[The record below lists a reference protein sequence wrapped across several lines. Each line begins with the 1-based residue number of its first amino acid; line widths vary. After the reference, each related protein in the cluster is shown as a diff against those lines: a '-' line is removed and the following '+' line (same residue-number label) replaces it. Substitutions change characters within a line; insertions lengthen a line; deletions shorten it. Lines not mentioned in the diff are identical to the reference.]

1 MARFPANG
9 PPRWGLAQGMQPGQ
23 LADSAAARGMMD
35 DTGNI
40 PGPHAPP
47 RRGLRARVLGAV
59 RGPGAAKVAGL
70 TALRILAAIGTLLS
84 VTVIVRVFPVEAAGQ
99 FFVFLAAAQFVAGAA
114 LGPLLTLAIRF
125 GSVHKA
131 DGDRE
136 ALGRLIVFGGGAIV
150 SVTGLVLLAQ
160 PLVTQRAPLVPGEA
174 WAFAAVA
181 ALSGAMFFLGGL
193 ARVNGKVIAA
203 IVPENLLRP
212 AGLALAAITLWL
224 AGAAAFPALSAAYAV
239 VLVAVC
245 AVLAFMAP
253 WRAARFAPAPLSAW
267 RPYFKAYGPLLAY
280 GLVSTALTTFHIL
293 ILSYTASVEA
303 VPAFKAAVQYAML
316 LTTGVIFANL
326 IHGPQI
332 AIAHARGDLPALQR
346 LARSSSRLALGF
358 YALAFAPLLTG
369 PFLFEL
375 AFGEI
380 GREAWGLALILCA
393 GRFIDAWFGAATN
406 IANLTGRTTL
416 LALMQGAG
424 ILVLVAFGFAL
435 GGKLGGFGVAIAS
448 SLANGIWVAGIAVAL
463 QNDLKLKM
471 GPG

>member
-1 MARFPANG
+1 M
-9 PPRWGLAQGMQPGQ
+9 
-23 LADSAAARGMMD
+23 
-35 DTGNI
+35 
-40 PGPHAPP
+40 
-47 RRGLRARVLGAV
+47 
-59 RGPGAAKVAGL
+59 KVAGL

-203 IVPENLLRP
+203 IVPENVLRP

-280 GLVSTALTTFHIL
+280 SFGNTALATVHIL
-293 ILSYTASVEA
+293 IVASVVSVEA
-303 VPAFKAAVQYAML
+303 VPAFKAAVQYAL
-316 LTTGVIFANL
+316 LLSTGVQFAEL
-326 IHGPQI
+326 MYGPQI
-332 AIAHARGDLPALQR
+332 AIAYQKGDRPALQS

-393 GRFIDAWFGAATN
+393 GRLVSAWFGTVAN
-406 IANLTGRTTL
+406 IANLSGRTSQF
-416 LALMQGAG
+416 ALTQGAG
-424 ILVLVAFGFAL
+424 VCLLIIIGPLFGEYMGNTGVALASALAMTSWVLVSVVL
-435 GGKLGGFGVAIAS
+435 LQR
-448 SLANGIWVAGIAVAL
+448 SLKI
-463 QNDLKLKM
+463 QM
-471 GPG
+471 GPLGSRTYT